1 MLDSWRR
8 RLEGL
13 PYYGKMVTLSIVVA
27 VAFVLVL
34 LVNMAF
40 GLLNERRLGQI
51 EGAYYPS
58 VEASRTLQETLASVQ
73 RGLQDAAGA
82 ADLERLRDAD
92 SLRSAFLAV
101 IDAAV
106 EGRAIDTARAGQM
119 QTAFVLYYAL
129 ARRMTEQLI
138 AGAGGDSLATGL
150 RLMRQRHH
158 VIVTLLKTNT
168 AADQQRI
175 RAAFADARS
184 QQRIG
189 WTLTGVIVLATL
201 TAVLGLSRFITLSV
215 AEPLR
220 EAVDLADAL
229 ALGEM
234 QVDITVRSADEVGRL
249 MQSLQR
255 MTTYLRDM
263 SIAAEAIAQGDTA
276 VRVIPRSPRDVF
288 GNAFARMISALEER
302 AQVATAIAEGDLSV
316 RLTPSSPAD
325 VFGHAFVAMTRR
337 ITEVIGGTLGNAEAV
352 AASALQLSEASRRLA
367 ESATDQTAS
376 LVTTHGSL
384 DAVGVAFAKNT
395 ESGRLVEEL
404 ALDGVARAEANGAA
418 MQQTVVAM
426 ETILKRLALMDDIAA
441 QSALLSI
448 NASIE
453 AARAGEYGRGF
464 EVVADEVGK
473 LADESQSSAK
483 KIGAVTAGTREAV
496 ARSQVLLDALVESI
510 RETARQAQLVAVVSA
525 QQDAALTEVNRELA
539 QVDGLA
545 RRNAAAADELADLAG
560 GLAGQA
566 ESLARIVGYFRV
578 PSARLSST
586 AARP

>member
-1 MLDSWRR
+1 MLDPWRR

-13 PYYGKMVTLSIVVA
+13 PYHGKMVALSTVVA
-27 VAFVLVL
+27 VAFALVL
-34 LVNMAF
+34 LVNVAF
-40 GLLNERRLGQI
+40 GLLNEHRLGQI

-73 RGLQDAAGA
+73 RGLQDAAA
-82 ADLERLRDAD
+82 ASDPDRLRDTD
-92 SLRSAFLAV
+92 SLRTAFLAV

-106 EGRAIDTARAGQM
+106 EGRAVDTARAGQM
-119 QTAFVLYYAL
+119 QTAFVLYYRL
-129 ARRMTEQLI
+129 ARRMTERLI
-138 AGAGGDSLATGL
+138 AGEKGDSLVAGL
-150 RLMRQRHH
+150 RLMRQRHGAL
-158 VIVTLLKTNT
+158 VTQLATNT
-168 AADQQRI
+168 AADQRRI
-175 RAAFADARS
+175 RTAFSDARS
-184 QQRIG
+184 QQQIG
-189 WTLTGVIVLATL
+189 WILTGVIVIVTL
-201 TAVLGLSRFITLSV
+201 SAVLWLSRFITQSV

-234 QVDITVRSADEVGRL
+234 QVDITVRSTDEVGQL

-263 SIAAEAIAQGDTA
+263 STAAGAIAQGDTA
-276 VRVIPRSPRDVF
+276 VRVIPRSARDVF

-337 ITEVIGGTLGNAEAV
+337 ISEVIGGTLGNAEAV
-352 AASALQLSEASRRLA
+352 SASALQLREASRRLA
-367 ESATDQTAS
+367 ESASEQTAS
-376 LVTTHGSL
+376 LVTTHESL
-384 DAVGVAFAKNT
+384 DAVRVAFAKNT
-395 ESGRLVEEL
+395 ETGHLVEGL
-404 ALDGVARAEANGAA
+404 ALDGAVRAEANGAA

-426 ETILKRLALMDDIAA
+426 ETILNRLALMDGIAA

-483 KIGAVTAGTREAV
+483 EIGAVTAGTREAV
-496 ARSQVLLDALVESI
+496 ARSQVLLDALMESI
-510 RETARQAQLVAVVSA
+510 RETARQAQLVALVSE
-525 QQDAALTEVNRELA
+525 QQEVALREVHRELA
-539 QVDGLA
+539 QVDALA
-545 RRNAAAADELADLAG
+545 RRNAAAADELASLAG
-560 GLAGQA
+560 GMAGQA
-566 ESLARIVGYFRV
+566 DSLAQVVGYFRA
-578 PSARLSST
+578 PSSRLSST
-586 AARP
+586 AARS